1 MKRDKIFGTKDKYTN
16 RYWWSTK
23 TTIISTSSLAE
34 EAGDSTINISSI
46 CTNRRSKK
54 NKCSCYILVMTVGR
68 VCTKI

>member
-23 TTIISTSSLAE
+23 ATIISTSSLTK
-34 EAGDSTINISSI
+34 EAGDSTMDISSI
-46 CTNRRSKK
+46 CTNRESKK

>member
-1 MKRDKIFGTKDKYTN
+1 MKRDKIFSTKDKYTN

-23 TTIISTSSLAE
+23 ATIISTSSLAE
-34 EAGDSTINISSI
+34 KAGDSTIDISSI
-46 CTNRRSKK
+46 CTSKK